1 VEEVV
6 AKAVSRQ
13 GVGEVMGLNAAL
25 FVVGGELLEVLSRVA
40 SRRGVGREEVLLE
53 VLLKMEES
61 DGNGC
66 R

>member
-1 VEEVV
+1 M
-6 AKAVSRQ
+6 AKAVPRQ

-53 VLLKMEES
+53 VLRKLEES
-61 DGNGC
+61 DGNDC

>member
-1 VEEVV
+1 M
-6 AKAVSRQ
+6 AKAVPRQ

-40 SRRGVGREEVLLE
+40 SRRGVSQEEVLLE
-53 VLLKMEES
+53 VLRKLEES
-61 DGNGC
+61 DGNDC

>member
-6 AKAVSRQ
+6 AKAVPRQ

-53 VLLKMEES
+53 VLRKLEES
-61 DGNGC
+61 DGNDC

>member
-1 VEEVV
+1 V

>member
-1 VEEVV
+1 MARAVE
-6 AKAVSRQ
+6 RQ
-13 GVGEVMGLNAAL
+13 GVGGMMGLNAAL

-40 SRRGVGREEVLLE
+40 SRRGVAKEQVLLE

-61 DGNGC
+61 DGNGG

>member
-1 VEEVV
+1 M

-40 SRRGVGREEVLLE
+40 SRRGVSREEVLLE
-53 VLLKMEES
+53 VLLKLEES
-61 DGNGC
+61 DGNDC

>member
-1 VEEVV
+1 V

-53 VLLKMEES
+53 VLRKLEES
-61 DGNGC
+61 DGNDC

>member
-1 VEEVV
+1 MARAVE
-6 AKAVSRQ
+6 RQ
-13 GVGEVMGLNAAL
+13 GVGGMMGLNAAL

-40 SRRGVGREEVLLE
+40 SRRGVSKEQVLLE

-61 DGNGC
+61 DGNGG

>member
-1 VEEVV
+1 M

>member
-1 VEEVV
+1 M
-6 AKAVSRQ
+6 AKAVARQ

-53 VLLKMEES
+53 VLRKLEES
-61 DGNGC
+61 DGNDC